1 MKRQDQLEPNDVL
14 VVNDVKRLSQKQKDW
29 MLAAARAVKAKLV
42 LVDETGFTTI
52 EGEDVGMN
60 AAQLAAFGGGER

>member
-1 MKRQDQLEPNDVL
+1 MSEGSARS
-14 VVNDVKRLSQKQKDW
+14 RRTGC
-29 MLAAARAVKAKLV
+29 LAAARAVKAKLV

-60 AAQLAAFGGGER
+60 AAQLARLEAAGDK

>member
-1 MKRQDQLEPNDVL
+1 
-14 VVNDVKRLSQKQKDW
+14 
-29 MLAAARAVKAKLV
+29 VKAKLV

-60 AAQLAAFGGGER
+60 AAQLAAFGGAGR